1 MSLAKTDYD
10 IIVAGGGLAGM
21 IVASSAAYY
30 SNQRLKVLIVDR
42 NQIEIQ
48 GRKTI
53 SGWICGDA
61 VGKNTVDYMKDRI
74 KISWGGPEIEHPVKG
89 VVAFSPDHETR
100 VSFDGEGFILNRKLL
115 PQKQL
120 KEATN
125 LGVEL
130 INNTVIR
137 KLIIDNNYV
146 VGIEGENT
154 KTKEVIKKTA
164 KVVVDCTGVTS
175 VLRTNLPIKS
185 FIQRRIDRNDLE
197 STGRYIYNFD
207 LANEDKTYFDSDY
220 CIIHLDQKLAP
231 GGYAWVFPK
240 GKSKVNI
247 GLGVQQK
254 AFDIRNK
261 AMGVHSDLK
270 TLINEYVEM
279 NPAIEN
285 PRLADGPDDDSNA
298 WGTWQVSGRRQNDC
312 LVANGYML
320 VGDSA
325 WMPKPLDAGGIGPA
339 IIAATIAGKD
349 AVEAIQAGDTTEK
362 GLWQYNKH
370 FIDDYGYKTAGLE
383 VFRRMLQGLTNEQI
397 NYGMKHFL
405 SKMDID
411 KITQGEH
418 PEFSTVDKIGMIIRG
433 AMNKKLAEDLRYCA
447 RINRVLT
454 DHYHNY
460 PEASEAFPE
469 WHNILI
475 RHLENAFLRYKDN
488 SSSSAT
494 AAAPGKISSN
504 SHPTTTKT
512 TTTTTPPY

>member
-1 MSLAKTDYD
+1 MMKRDYD
-10 IIVAGGGLAGM
+10 IIVTGGGLAGL

-30 SNQRLKVLIVDR
+30 SNQSLRILVVDR
-42 NQIEIQ
+42 NPLSEQ
-48 GRKTI
+48 GRKTV

-61 VGKNTVDYMKDRI
+61 VGKNTVDYMTSRI
-74 KISWGGPEIEHPVKG
+74 KITWSQPEIEHPVKG
-89 VVAFSPDHETR
+89 VIAYSPDHETGI
-100 VSFDGEGFILNRKLL
+100 SFDGEGYMLNRRLL
-115 PQKQL
+115 PQRQL
-120 KEATN
+120 RDATKS
-125 LGVEL
+125 GVEIKERVAL
-130 INNTVIR
+130 RSLLVEDGNTVIG
-137 KLIIDNNYV
+137 V
-146 VGIEGENT
+146 EGEDLAN
-154 KTKEVIKKTA
+154 KTVFKKTA
-164 KVVVDCTGVTS
+164 NLVVDCTGVTS
-175 VLRTNLPIKS
+175 VMRTNLPIKS
-185 FIQRRIDRNDLE
+185 FIQRRIDRDDLE
-197 STGRYIYNFD
+197 ATGRYIYNFD

-261 AMGVHSDLK
+261 AMGAHTDLK
-270 TLINEYVEM
+270 TLIDEYVEI
-279 NPAIEN
+279 NPAIAN
-285 PRLADGPDDDSNA
+285 PRLADGSDDDGNA
-298 WGTWQVSGRRQNDC
+298 WGTWQVSVRRQNDC

-349 AVEAIQAGDTTEK
+349 AVEAIQAGDTSEK

-397 NYGMKHFL
+397 DYGMKHFL

-418 PEFSTVDKIGMIIRG
+418 PEFSTVDKLGMIIRG
-433 AMNKKLAEDLRYCA
+433 AMNKKLAEDLKYCA
-447 RINRVLT
+447 SINKVLT
-454 DHYHNY
+454 DHYYNY
-460 PEASEAFPE
+460 PETPEGFPE

-475 RHLENAFLRYKDN
+475 RHLEAAFLRYKDN
-488 SSSSAT
+488 SSS
-494 AAAPGKISSN
+494 AAGGSPGRISSH
-504 SHPTTTKT
+504 SASRSI
-512 TTTTTPPY
+512 TTPP